1 MNIRR
6 IRILRNSP
14 LRTTLLVFL
23 LTSVLLTAAAVAST
37 VLMANSQ
44 LEQAAVSN
52 ARQYAGDELAAMQG
66 SLNSMRSAL
75 YILANK
81 TEIKTYIR
89 GDSAYKF
96 SNADMVVSTLNDIL
110 RYNPQMTN
118 VCIATDKG
126 QITESQLGLGLSIG
140 NYLAR
145 RGAIRSLKE
154 KTLSGYVCL
163 PLAPAEENDYA
174 LALAVPVTGAD
185 GFCVSFSSIPDLLSG
200 LKFAQYPF
208 VIMSSGDV
216 IASKGLGIMTVQQF
230 FAAEGTKVQMN
241 GVQYRLQMIELPLL
255 HWQVVLACP
264 QTDYVRSAASF
275 FGMGGIYLTIFV
287 VSECVLALLIY
298 ASILQP
304 IANIHAQTMAVRVE
318 NGHIINPVQG
328 KNELSALARGINDM
342 VERTNQLGH
351 EMSQAK
357 LSLMQS
363 EVTQLRARNMF
374 LQAQI
379 NPHFLYNML
388 ECICGMSSEE
398 NAPRTREMA
407 MLLARL
413 YRYCVDKNTG
423 TLEEELEC
431 VRIYAQIIGL
441 RYDEAY
447 EMETS
452 VPEDLLVLNVPRMI
466 LEPVVENAIQHG
478 FVRGRKEKGHI
489 TISASFEDSLLT
501 IRIIDNGCGMDE
513 DRIKCLNERMTQ
525 PEDLESQHTSIG
537 FFNVNSRIKL
547 RYGPESGLTLA
558 GNPAGGLCV
567 TIAIR
572 YQ

>member
-6 IRILRNSP
+6 LWLMKNWP

-23 LTSVLLTAAAVAST
+23 LTSVLLTAGAVAST
-37 VLMANSQ
+37 ALMANRQ
-44 LEQAAVSN
+44 MEQASIN
-52 ARQYAGDELAAMQG
+52 SARQYARDELTAMQDD
-66 SLNSMRSAL
+66 LNNMRSAL

-81 TEIKTYIR
+81 TEVKTYIR

-96 SNADMVVSTLNDIL
+96 LNADMVVSTLNDIL
-110 RYNPQMTN
+110 RYIPQMTN

-126 QITESQLGLGLSIG
+126 QITESQLGRGLSIG

-145 RGAIRSLKE
+145 RNAINSLKGKE
-154 KTLSGYVCL
+154 LSGFVCL
-163 PLAPAEENDYA
+163 PLTPAEESDYV
-174 LALAVPVTGAD
+174 LALAVPVAGAN
-185 GFCVSFSSIPDLLSG
+185 GFCVSFSSVTDLLSG
-200 LKFAQYPF
+200 LRFVQFPF
-208 VIMSSGDV
+208 VIKSNDDI
-216 IASKGLGIMTVQQF
+216 IAIKGLGNMTAQQF
-230 FAAEGTKVQMN
+230 LTLEGTKAQMD
-241 GVQYRLQMIELPLL
+241 GAQFRLQKIELPAL
-255 HWQVVLACP
+255 HWQIILACP

-275 FGMGGIYLTIFV
+275 FGMGGIYLAIFI
-287 VSECVLALLIY
+287 VSECFLALLIY
-298 ASILQP
+298 ASILHP
-304 IANIHAQTMAVRVE
+304 IANIHTQTMAVSVE
-318 NGHIINPVQG
+318 NGHIINPVKG
-328 KNELSALARGINDM
+328 KNELSALAQGINEM

-357 LSLMQS
+357 LSLMQA
-363 EVTQLRARNMF
+363 EVEQLRARNMF

-447 EMETS
+447 EIETS

-489 TISASFEDSLLT
+489 MIGSLFDDGLLT
-501 IRIIDNGCGMDE
+501 ILIIDNGCGMDE
-513 DRIKCLNERMTQ
+513 ERLINLNEKMKRSGDM
-525 PEDLESQHTSIG
+525 ESQHSSIG
-537 FFNVNSRIKL
+537 FFNVNSRIRL
-547 RYGPESGLTLA
+547 RYGPESGLSLSN
-558 GNPAGGLCV
+558 NPAGGLCV
-567 TIAIR
+567 AITIR

>member
-1 MNIRR
+1 MNIRC
-6 IRILRNSP
+6 IRFLKNWP

-44 LEQAAVSN
+44 LEQAAIGS
-52 ARQYAGDELAAMQG
+52 ARQYAGDELTAMQD
-66 SLNSMRSAL
+66 SLNGMRSAL

-96 SNADMVVSTLNDIL
+96 LSADMVVSTLNDIL
-110 RYNPQMTN
+110 RYVPQMTN
-118 VCIATDKG
+118 VCVATDKG
-126 QITESQLGLGLSIG
+126 QITESQLGRGLSIG

-145 RGAIRSLKE
+145 RDAIRSLKE
-154 KTLSGYVCL
+154 KTLSGFVCL
-163 PLAPAEENDYA
+163 PLAPAEESDYA

-185 GFCVSFSSIPDLLSG
+185 GFCVSFSSVPDLLSG

-208 VIMSSGDV
+208 VIMNSGDV
-216 IASKGLGIMTVQQF
+216 IASKGLEGMTVQQF
-230 FAAEGTKVQMN
+230 LAAEGTKVQIN
-241 GVQYRLQMIELPLL
+241 SVQYRLQKIELPALR
-255 HWQVVLACP
+255 WQIMLACP

-275 FGMGGIYLTIFV
+275 FGMGGIYLAIFI

-298 ASILQP
+298 ASILHP

-328 KNELSALARGINDM
+328 KNELSALAQGINDM
-342 VERTNQLGH
+342 AERTNQLGH

-357 LSLMQS
+357 LSLMQA

-407 MLLARL
+407 MLLAKL

-431 VRIYAQIIGL
+431 VRTYAQIIGL

-447 EMETS
+447 EIEMP
-452 VPEDLLVLNVPRMI
+452 VPEDLLALYVPRMI

-489 TISASFEDSLLT
+489 TIGASFEDSLLI
-501 IRIIDNGCGMDE
+501 IRITDNGCGMDE
-513 DRIKCLNERMTQ
+513 DKIESLNEKMMQ
-525 PEDLESQHTSIG
+525 PDDLESRHASIG
-537 FFNVNSRIKL
+537 LFNVNSRIRL
-547 RYGPESGLTLA
+547 RYGPESGLKLHN
-558 GNPAGGLCV
+558 NPAGGLCV
-567 TIAIR
+567 TMTIH

>member
-1 MNIRR
+1 MKIRR
-6 IRILRNSP
+6 LRFLKNWP

-23 LTSVLLTAAAVAST
+23 MTSILLTTAAVAST
-37 VLMANSQ
+37 ILMANSQ
-44 LEQAAVSN
+44 LEQAALSS
-52 ARQYAGDELAAMQG
+52 ARQYARDELSAMQD
-66 SLNSMRSAL
+66 SLDNMRSAL

-81 TEIKTYIR
+81 AEIKTYIR

-96 SNADMVVSTLNDIL
+96 LSADMVVSTLNDIM
-110 RYNPQMTN
+110 RYIPQMTN

-126 QITESQLGLGLSIG
+126 QITESQLGRGLSIG

-145 RGAIRSLKE
+145 RDAVRSLKE
-154 KTLSGYVCL
+154 KTFSGFVCL
-163 PLAPAEENDYA
+163 PLKPAEESDYA
-174 LALAVPVTGAD
+174 LALAVPISGAD
-185 GFCVSFSSIPDLLSG
+185 GFCVSFSSVTDLLSG
-200 LKFAQYPF
+200 LRFAQYPF
-208 VIMSSGDV
+208 ALKSNDDI
-216 IASKGLGIMTVQQF
+216 IASQGLGDMTVKQF
-230 FAAEGTKVQMN
+230 LAAEGTKAQMD
-241 GVQYRLQMIELPLL
+241 GVQYYLQKIELPALG
-255 HWQVVLACP
+255 WQIILAYP

-275 FGMGGIYLTIFV
+275 FGMGGIYLAIFV
-287 VSECVLALLIY
+287 LSECMLALLIY
-298 ASILQP
+298 ASILHP
-304 IANIHAQTMAVRVE
+304 IGNIHAQTMAVRVE
-318 NGHIINPVQG
+318 NGHIINPVKG
-328 KNELSALARGINDM
+328 KNELSSLAQGINDM

-357 LSLMQS
+357 LSLMQA

-407 MLLARL
+407 MLLAKL

-431 VRIYAQIIGL
+431 VRTYAQIIGL

-447 EMETS
+447 EIETS
-452 VPEDLLVLNVPRMI
+452 VPEDLLALYVPRMI

-489 TISASFEDSLLT
+489 MIGASFEDALLT
-501 IRIIDNGCGMDE
+501 IRIIDNGCGME
-513 DRIKCLNERMTQ
+513 NERIENLNEKMTQ

-537 FFNVNSRIKL
+537 FFNVNSRIRL
-547 RYGPESGLTLA
+547 RFGPDSGLKLTN
-558 GNPAGGLCV
+558 NPSGGLCV

>member
-1 MNIRR
+1 
-6 IRILRNSP
+6 
-14 LRTTLLVFL
+14 
-23 LTSVLLTAAAVAST
+23 
-37 VLMANSQ
+37 MANRQ
-44 LEQAAVSN
+44 LEQASISS
-52 ARQYAGDELAAMQG
+52 ARQYAGDELAVMQDH
-66 SLNSMRSAL
+66 LNNMRSAL

-96 SNADMVVSTLNDIL
+96 SNADMVVSTLNDVL
-110 RYNPQMTN
+110 RYIPQMTN

-126 QITESQLGLGLSIG
+126 QITESQLGRGLSIG
-140 NYLAR
+140 NYLSR
-145 RGAIRSLKE
+145 RNAIASLKKE
-154 KTLSGYVCL
+154 TLPGYVCF
-163 PLAPAEENDYA
+163 PLTPAEENDYA
-174 LALAVPVTGAD
+174 LALAVPVAGAD
-185 GFCVSFSSIPDLLSG
+185 GFCVSFSSVPDLLSG
-200 LKFAQYPF
+200 LRFAQYPF
-208 VIMSSGDV
+208 VIKSDEDI
-216 IASKGLGIMTVQQF
+216 IAVNDLGNMTALQF
-230 FAAEGTKVQMN
+230 LDLKGTKAQID
-241 GVQYRLQMIELPLL
+241 GAQFRLQEIELPVL

-264 QTDYVRSAASF
+264 QADYARSAASF
-275 FGMGGIYLTIFV
+275 FGMGGIYLAIFV
-287 VSECVLALLIY
+287 VSECFLALLIY
-298 ASILQP
+298 ASILHP
-304 IANIHAQTMAVRVE
+304 IANIHAQTIQVRVE
-318 NGHIINPVQG
+318 NGHIINPVKG
-328 KNELSALARGINDM
+328 KNELSALAQGINDM

-357 LSLMQS
+357 LSLMQA

-431 VRIYAQIIGL
+431 VRTYAQIIRL

-447 EMETS
+447 EIEFS
-452 VPEDLLVLNVPRMI
+452 VPEDLLALNMPRMI

-489 TISASFEDSLLT
+489 VISASFENPLLT
-501 IRIIDNGCGMDE
+501 IRITDNGCGMDE
-513 DRIKCLNERMTQ
+513 DRIESLNEKMKQ
-525 PEDLESQHTSIG
+525 PGNMESQYSSIG

-547 RYGPESGLTLA
+547 RYGKESGLLLDN
-558 GNPAGGLCV
+558 NPAGGLCV
-567 TIAIR
+567 TMTIH
-572 YQ
+572 YV